1 MTLPMAVLVAVL
13 YTMGRLTV
21 DNELTAM
28 RAGGISLGAVVRP
41 LLIAGILVAG
51 LAFVFSDQVLP
62 RSNHRLRTLLTDI
75 NRTKPTF
82 GMEEQIINEV
92 QRARVFLRAGTVDD
106 ATHTLRDVTIVDI
119 SDHNRKR
126 ITYADSAYLAFTPGQ
141 EDLVLTLFDGVMH
154 ETDRV
159 ESENFQIANFTRDR
173 VLVKGVAGNFSRTL
187 DDGYKGDREMG
198 VCEMDSVII
207 KAKSEEWV
215 SRSRAEGVELNSLRA
230 AVGLAVLPQ
239 DTTPPNFR
247 RPLYCRTVESL
258 MAMSGPEDL
267 AAQDASASDT
277 TVATTLN
284 PPSSGG
290 DSRAALIRQQAATG
304 FRSAG
309 INASPRVSTA
319 RVLHDRAASA
329 KLRAAQYLVEF
340 HKKYAIATACIVF
353 VLIGIPAAIKFP
365 RGGVGLV
372 VGMSLTIFTVYYVG
386 LIAGESLANKLVV
399 TPFWAMW
406 SPNILLA
413 SVGFFWLWR
422 IRSEATAGRGA
433 GGFRIFRRKPRQRS
447 KPAVPTTANAPV
459 PTAAT

>member
-1 MTLPMAVLVAVL
+1 MTGIMLVNQIARRLRDLVGKGLPWNVITEVFGLSIPFIVARTLPMAVLVAVL

-41 LLIAGILVAG
+41 LLIAGTLVAG

-82 GMEEQIINEV
+82 GIEEQIINEV

-159 ESENFQIANFTRDR
+159 ESENFQIADFDRDR

-198 VCEMDSVII
+198 VCEMDSVIV

-230 AVGLAVLPQ
+230 AVGLAVLPPGQ
-239 DTTPPNFR
+239 HHP
-247 RPLYCRTVESL
+247 VE
-258 MAMSGPEDL
+258 
-267 AAQDASASDT
+267 T
-277 TVATTLN
+277 
-284 PPSSGG
+284 
-290 DSRAALIRQQAATG
+290 
-304 FRSAG
+304 
-309 INASPRVSTA
+309 
-319 RVLHDRAASA
+319 
-329 KLRAAQYLVEF
+329 
-340 HKKYAIATACIVF
+340 
-353 VLIGIPAAIKFP
+353 
-365 RGGVGLV
+365 
-372 VGMSLTIFTVYYVG
+372 
-386 LIAGESLANKLVV
+386 
-399 TPFWAMW
+399 
-406 SPNILLA
+406 
-413 SVGFFWLWR
+413 
-422 IRSEATAGRGA
+422 
-433 GGFRIFRRKPRQRS
+433 
-447 KPAVPTTANAPV
+447 
-459 PTAAT
+459 